1 MSPHQSATIHLFTPG
16 SLPADFAASLLDE
29 TEKSRAARFRF
40 QADAAHW
47 TQCRAALRLALSK
60 AADLPPDS
68 FHFQETPFGKPHLTN
83 APHFNLS
90 HCRDLA
96 LIAICPHS
104 PVGIDLEP
112 ADRAP
117 DLLDC
122 EETFCHPR
130 EIASLPTVA
139 GARAQQLLRIW
150 TAKEA
155 FLKALGTGLSHPP
168 QGIFVDF
175 PNRRA
180 RSHSPLPGLDRLKLH
195 ELRFP
200 PLTRHIA
207 MLAADESIASITT
220 A

>member
-1 MSPHQSATIHLFTPG
+1 MSKPSATIHLFTPG
-16 SLPADFAASLLDE
+16 ALPLDLAASLLDDAE
-29 TEKSRAARFRF
+29 TSRAARFRF
-40 QADAAHW
+40 EADATHW
-47 TQCRAALRLALSK
+47 TQCRAALRLALAS
-60 AADLPPDS
+60 ATSLPPAS
-68 FHFQETPFGKPHLTN
+68 FHFETTPFGKPYLTN

-96 LIAICPHS
+96 LIAICHHF

-112 ADRAP
+112 ADRAA

-122 EETFCHPR
+122 ETTFCHPR
-130 EIASLPTVA
+130 EIASLPTEA
-139 GARAQQLLRIW
+139 EPRTRQLLRIW

-168 QGIFVDF
+168 QEVFVDF
-175 PNRRA
+175 PSHRA
-180 RSHSPLPGLDRLKLH
+180 LSDSPLPGLDRLKLH
-195 ELRFP
+195 ELLAP

-207 MLAADESIASITT
+207 MLAADESIASITV